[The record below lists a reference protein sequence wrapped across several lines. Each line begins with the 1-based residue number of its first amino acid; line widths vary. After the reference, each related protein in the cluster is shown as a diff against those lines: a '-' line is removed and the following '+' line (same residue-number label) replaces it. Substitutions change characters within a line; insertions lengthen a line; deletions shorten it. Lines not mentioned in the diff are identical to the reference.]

1 MINKLLIANR
11 GEIALRILRAAREL
25 EIPTVAAYSE
35 ADKDLMHVKMADE
48 SICIGPADS
57 AQSYL
62 NIPAIIS
69 AMELS
74 GADGVHPGYGF
85 LSENPDFAEKIEK
98 SGFDFVGPPASVI
111 KMMGNKISAKE
122 FALKAGLPI
131 VPGSTGPID
140 EEPHKKAE
148 ELGYPIIIKAAA
160 GGGGR
165 GMRIVHSK
173 DELEDAIELTQQES
187 SIAFGDS
194 TVYMEKFLKNPRHI
208 EIQVLA
214 DRHGNFLH
222 LGDRDCSLQRRHQK
236 VIEEAPA
243 IGIKD
248 EKRQEI
254 YDQCIEACKQMN
266 YVSAGTFE
274 FLYENDNFYFIEMNT
289 RIQVEHPVTESV
301 TGLDLVKL
309 QLGIA
314 RDEELKVKQE
324 DVVLDGH
331 AIECRINAEHPET
344 FIPSPGKIVEYH
356 APGGI
361 GVRMD
366 SHLYK
371 DYVDTP
377 HYDSLIAK
385 VICRA
390 NDREDARA
398 RLLRAL
404 DEMYILGIDTN
415 LEMHRKLV
423 TDPNFIKGG
432 VSINYLE
439 NLNKED
445 SKDVE

>member
-11 GEIALRILRAAREL
+11 GEIALRILRAAKEL
-25 EIPTVAAYSE
+25 KIPTVAAYSE

-57 AQSYL
+57 SLSYL

-85 LSENPDFAEKIEK
+85 LSENPDFAEKVEK
-98 SGFDFVGPPASVI
+98 SGFDFVGPSASVI
-111 KMMGNKISAKE
+111 RMMGNKVSAKE
-122 FALKAGLPI
+122 FALDAGLPI
-131 VPGSTGPID
+131 VPGSTGPIED
-140 EEPHKKAE
+140 DTYKKAE
-148 ELGYPIIIKAAA
+148 DLGYPIIIKAAS

-165 GMRIVHSK
+165 GMRIVNSK
-173 DELEDAIELTQQES
+173 EELESSIELTQQES
-187 SIAFGDS
+187 AIAFGDS
-194 TVYMEKFLKNPRHI
+194 NVYMEKFLENPRHI
-208 EIQVLA
+208 EVQVLA
-214 DRHGNFLH
+214 DKHGNVLH
-222 LGDRDCSLQRRHQK
+222 LGDRDCSMQRRHQK

-243 IGIKD
+243 ININED
-248 EKRQEI
+248 KRQEI
-254 YDQCIEACKQMN
+254 YSKCIEACKKLN

-309 QLGIA
+309 QLRIA
-314 RDEELKVKQE
+314 REEELKVKQE
-324 DVVLDGH
+324 DIAMKGH
-331 AIECRINAEHPET
+331 AIECRINAENSET
-344 FIPSPGKIVEYH
+344 FIPSPGKIIEYH

-371 DYVDTP
+371 DYVVP
-377 HYDSLIAK
+377 PYYDSLIAK

-398 RLLRAL
+398 RLERAL
-404 DEMYILGIDTN
+404 DEMYVLGIDTN
-415 LEMHRKLV
+415 LDLHRKLV
-423 TDPNFIKGG
+423 NDPNFIKGG
-432 VSINYLE
+432 ISINYLE
-439 NLNKED
+439 NINKD
-445 SKDVE
+445 KG

>member
-11 GEIALRILRAAREL
+11 GEIALRILRAAKEL
-25 EIPTVAAYSE
+25 KIPTVAAYSE

-57 AQSYL
+57 SLSYL

-85 LSENPDFAEKIEK
+85 LSENPDFAEKVEK
-98 SGFDFVGPPASVI
+98 SGLGFVGPSASVI
-111 KMMGNKISAKE
+111 RMMGNKVSAKE
-122 FALKAGLPI
+122 FALDAGLPI
-131 VPGSTGPID
+131 VPGSTGPI
-140 EEPHKKAE
+140 EEDMYKKAE
-148 ELGYPIIIKAAA
+148 ELGYPIIIKAAS

-165 GMRIVHSK
+165 GMRIVNSK
-173 DELEDAIELTQQES
+173 EELESSIELTQQES
-187 SIAFGDS
+187 AIAFGDS
-194 TVYMEKFLKNPRHI
+194 TVYMEKFLENPRHI
-208 EIQVLA
+208 EVQVLA
-214 DRHGNFLH
+214 DKHGNVLH

-243 IGIKD
+243 MNVN
-248 EKRQEI
+248 EVKRQEI
-254 YDQCIEACKQMN
+254 FDKCIEACKKLN

-274 FLYENDNFYFIEMNT
+274 FLYENENFYFIEMNT

-309 QLGIA
+309 QLRIA

-324 DVVLDGH
+324 DIVMKGH
-331 AIECRINAEHPET
+331 AIECRINAENSET
-344 FIPSPGKIVEYH
+344 FIPSPGKIIEYH

-371 DYVDTP
+371 DYVVP
-377 HYDSLIAK
+377 PYYDSLIAK

-398 RLLRAL
+398 RLMRAL
-404 DEMYILGIDTN
+404 EEMYVLGIDTN
-415 LEMHRKLV
+415 LDLHRKLV
-423 TDPNFIKGG
+423 NDPNFIKGG
-432 VSINYLE
+432 ISINYLE
-439 NLNKED
+439 NINKD
-445 SKDVE
+445 KG

>member
-11 GEIALRILRAAREL
+11 GEIALRILRAAKEL
-25 EIPTVAAYSE
+25 KIPTVAAYSE

-57 AQSYL
+57 SLSYL

-85 LSENPDFAEKIEK
+85 LSENPDFAEKVEK
-98 SGFDFVGPPASVI
+98 SGLDFVGPSASVI
-111 KMMGNKISAKE
+111 RMMGNKVSAKE
-122 FALKAGLPI
+122 FALDAGLPI
-131 VPGSTGPID
+131 VPGSTGPI
-140 EEPHKKAE
+140 EEDTYKKAE
-148 ELGYPIIIKAAA
+148 DLGYPIIIKAAS

-165 GMRIVHSK
+165 GMRIVNSK
-173 DELEDAIELTQQES
+173 EDLESSIELTQQES
-187 SIAFGDS
+187 AIAFGDS
-194 TVYMEKFLKNPRHI
+194 TVYMEKFLENPRHI
-208 EIQVLA
+208 EVQVLA
-214 DRHGNFLH
+214 DKHGNVLH

-243 IGIKD
+243 ININED
-248 EKRQEI
+248 KRQEI
-254 YDQCIEACKQMN
+254 YSKCIEACKKLN

-309 QLGIA
+309 QLRIA
-314 RDEELKVKQE
+314 REEELKVKQE
-324 DVVLDGH
+324 DIVMKGH
-331 AIECRINAEHPET
+331 AIECRINAENSET
-344 FIPSPGKIVEYH
+344 FIPSPGKIIEYH

-371 DYVDTP
+371 DYVVP
-377 HYDSLIAK
+377 PYYDSLIAK

-398 RLLRAL
+398 RLERAL
-404 DEMYILGIDTN
+404 DEMYVLGIDTN
-415 LEMHRKLV
+415 LDLHRRLV
-423 TDPNFIKGG
+423 NDPNFIKGG
-432 VSINYLE
+432 ISINYLE
-439 NLNKED
+439 NINED
-445 SKDVE
+445 KG

>member
-11 GEIALRILRAAREL
+11 GEIALRILRAAKEL
-25 EIPTVAAYSE
+25 KIPTVAAYSE

-57 AQSYL
+57 SLSYL

-85 LSENPDFAEKIEK
+85 LSENPDFAEKVEK
-98 SGFDFVGPPASVI
+98 SGLGFVGPSASVI
-111 KMMGNKISAKE
+111 RMMGNKVSAKE
-122 FALKAGLPI
+122 FALDAGLPI
-131 VPGSTGPID
+131 VPGSTGPI
-140 EEPHKKAE
+140 EEDMYKKAE
-148 ELGYPIIIKAAA
+148 ELGYPIIIKAAS

-165 GMRIVHSK
+165 GMRIVNSK
-173 DELEDAIELTQQES
+173 EELESSIELTQQES
-187 SIAFGDS
+187 AIAFGDS
-194 TVYMEKFLKNPRHI
+194 TVYMEKFLENPRHI
-208 EIQVLA
+208 EVQVLA
-214 DRHGNFLH
+214 DKHGNVLH

-243 IGIKD
+243 MNVN
-248 EKRQEI
+248 EVKRQEI
-254 YDQCIEACKQMN
+254 FDKCIEACKKLN

-274 FLYENDNFYFIEMNT
+274 FLYENENFYFIEMNT

-309 QLGIA
+309 QLRIA

-324 DVVLDGH
+324 DIVMKGH
-331 AIECRINAEHPET
+331 AIECRINAENSET
-344 FIPSPGKIVEYH
+344 FIPSPGKIIEYH

-371 DYVDTP
+371 DYVVP
-377 HYDSLIAK
+377 PYYDSLIAK

-398 RLLRAL
+398 RLVRAL
-404 DEMYILGIDTN
+404 EEMYVLGIDTN
-415 LEMHRKLV
+415 LDLHRKLV
-423 TDPNFIKGG
+423 NDPNFIEGG
-432 VSINYLE
+432 ISINYLE
-439 NLNKED
+439 NINKD
-445 SKDVE
+445 KG

>member
-11 GEIALRILRAAREL
+11 GEIALRILRAAKEL
-25 EIPTVAAYSE
+25 KIPTVAAYSE

-57 AQSYL
+57 ALSYL

-85 LSENPDFAEKIEK
+85 LSENPDFAEKVEK
-98 SGFDFVGPPASVI
+98 SGFDFVGPSASVI
-111 KMMGNKISAKE
+111 RMMGNKVSAKE
-122 FALKAGLPI
+122 FALDAGLPI
-131 VPGSTGPID
+131 VPGSTGPI
-140 EEPHKKAE
+140 EEDTYEKAE
-148 ELGYPIIIKAAA
+148 DLGYPIIIKAAS

-165 GMRIVHSK
+165 GMRIVNSK
-173 DELEDAIELTQQES
+173 EELESSIELTQQES
-187 SIAFGDS
+187 AIAFGDS
-194 TVYMEKFLKNPRHI
+194 TVYMEKFLENPRHI
-208 EIQVLA
+208 EVQVLA
-214 DRHGNFLH
+214 DKHGNVLH

-243 IGIKD
+243 ININED
-248 EKRQEI
+248 KREEI
-254 YDQCIEACKQMN
+254 YSKCIEACKKLN

-309 QLGIA
+309 QLRIA
-314 RDEELKVKQE
+314 REEELKVKQE
-324 DVVLDGH
+324 DIVMKGH
-331 AIECRINAEHPET
+331 AIECRINAENSET
-344 FIPSPGKIVEYH
+344 FIPSPGKIIEYH

-371 DYVDTP
+371 DYVVP
-377 HYDSLIAK
+377 PYYDSLIAK

-398 RLLRAL
+398 RLERAL
-404 DEMYILGIDTN
+404 DEMYVLGIDTN
-415 LEMHRKLV
+415 LDLHRKLV
-423 TDPNFIKGG
+423 NDPNFIKGG
-432 VSINYLE
+432 ISINYLE
-439 NLNKED
+439 NINKD
-445 SKDVE
+445 KG